1 MYYNF
6 GRQGKNLLLSIQ
18 SFSSVNLVSYIN
30 LCLTHFFI
38 YNNKCSNERIPN
50 VTSVFS
56 LIYSIYFGLFKNAK
70 TFKLQTFSRYSNI
83 ERETFMIY

>member
-30 LCLTHFFI
+30 LCLTHFLYTI
-38 YNNKCSNERIPN
+38 IN
-50 VTSVFS
+50 VQMKEF
-56 LIYSIYFGLFKNAK
+56 
-70 TFKLQTFSRYSNI
+70 Q
-83 ERETFMIY
+83 M